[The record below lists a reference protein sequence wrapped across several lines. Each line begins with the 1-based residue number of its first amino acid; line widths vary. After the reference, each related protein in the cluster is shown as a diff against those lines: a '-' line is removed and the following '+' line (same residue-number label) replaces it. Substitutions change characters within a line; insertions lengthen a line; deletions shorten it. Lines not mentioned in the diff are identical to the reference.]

1 MFLTDETKQK
11 LIDHALK
18 AELLPDVLLN
28 KMIDD
33 EIERQRLMETS
44 IEIEQNTKQIIP
56 SQKIAKICNHFL
68 SDLKHDSEGL
78 EFRSAIEKLYD
89 ELLNQN
95 LLSVNSREGQIV
107 ESKRLKTNNVDSYWY
122 SCSLAKYV
130 GMCFGVM
137 DVDLFHKWIAPTHEI
152 IFVGMPVNVDVCYN
166 VFSRLYTIFKK
177 TKAMYKKEAGRWGTP
192 AEMDESAC
200 RYMSG
205 FVEEIR
211 GAQAY
216 IENENC
222 NNHIY
227 DYIEKNYSWTLR

>member
-33 EIERQRLMETS
+33 EIERQRLMDIS
-44 IEIEQNTKQIIP
+44 IEIDPVTKQIIP

-68 SDLKHDSEGL
+68 SDLRHNSEGL

-107 ESKRLKTNNVDSYWY
+107 ESKHLKTNNVDSYWY
-122 SCSLAKYV
+122 SFSLAKAV
-130 GMCFGVM
+130 
-137 DVDLFHKWIAPTHEI
+137 LN
-152 IFVGMPVNVDVCYN
+152 VNVLIGNSYGQN
-166 VFSRLYTIFKK
+166 IL
-177 TKAMYKKEAGRWGTP
+177 A
-192 AEMDESAC
+192 
-200 RYMSG
+200 
-205 FVEEIR
+205 
-211 GAQAY
+211 
-216 IENENC
+216 
-222 NNHIY
+222 
-227 DYIEKNYSWTLR
+227 L